1 VIASRIRFRI
11 GVRSPVIKS
20 APTRNNARS
29 FTTTIRAA
37 GMAGDEP
44 GAQLEMGRLPD
55 KSNNLVY
62 RMARKRHRSRRH
74 HTRSKDGE
82 SSIPSRADT
91 SREAA
96 GSSRTLLTPV
106 HPTTSSSS

>member
-1 VIASRIRFRI
+1 MTASRTRFRNGI
-11 GVRSPVIKS
+11 RSPGIQS

-29 FTTTIRAA
+29 FTTTIQAA
-37 GMAGDEP
+37 GMAGAEP
-44 GAQLEMGRLPD
+44 DGHLDMSRLPD
-55 KSNNLVY
+55 QSNNLVY
-62 RMARKRHRSRRH
+62 RMARKRRRSRRH